1 MAIATA
7 TESSE
12 QTVERLTRSGPG
24 TPMGDLL
31 RRYWQPIGLSTDVS
45 VDGAPMSTRLLG
57 EDLVLFRDSDGKPG
71 LLARKCAHRCAD
83 LSYGRVENGGLRCI
97 YHGWLY
103 DRHGRCLEQPGE
115 PGGGEHRDDIS
126 QLAYP
131 CVDLA
136 DTIWAYMG
144 PGDPPQLPNHPALLA
159 PSEYRICTRW
169 YTSCNFLQGNEGNLD
184 PVHTAYLHRFTERPD
199 NPAEAAINDLFQA
212 DTAPRLSV
220 YDTPAG
226 FSIVAERTTEDAGR
240 KILRV
245 TNFIMPNGGL
255 VNGFDTPL
263 GPGGA
268 TLLWH
273 VPIDDT
279 HHWRFE
285 YTFHSKKAVDKAYI
299 EDIFATEKLVDDVPT
314 RNVGN
319 RHLQNR
325 EEMDSSTFA
334 GLGHCIPVHDLVI
347 IEGQGKIHD
356 HSKEHLVTSDVA
368 IVRARRLLLEGL
380 AAVEAGQ
387 EPRGVVRNG
396 TGEGLRHAVAGTDT
410 VDVAVSNEDF
420 CRSLERAELYA
431 LAPL

>member
-136 DTIWAYMG
+136 DTIWG
-144 PGDPPQLPNHPALLA
+144 
-159 PSEYRICTRW
+159 
-169 YTSCNFLQGNEGNLD
+169 
-184 PVHTAYLHRFTERPD
+184 
-199 NPAEAAINDLFQA
+199 
-212 DTAPRLSV
+212 V
-220 YDTPAG
+220 YGAG
-226 FSIVAERTTEDAGR
+226 
-240 KILRV
+240 
-245 TNFIMPNGGL
+245 
-255 VNGFDTPL
+255 
-263 GPGGA
+263 
-268 TLLWH
+268 
-273 VPIDDT
+273 
-279 HHWRFE
+279 
-285 YTFHSKKAVDKAYI
+285 
-299 EDIFATEKLVDDVPT
+299 
-314 RNVGN
+314 
-319 RHLQNR
+319 
-325 EEMDSSTFA
+325 
-334 GLGHCIPVHDLVI
+334 
-347 IEGQGKIHD
+347 
-356 HSKEHLVTSDVA
+356 
-368 IVRARRLLLEGL
+368 
-380 AAVEAGQ
+380 
-387 EPRGVVRNG
+387 
-396 TGEGLRHAVAGTDT
+396 
-410 VDVAVSNEDF
+410 
-420 CRSLERAELYA
+420 
-431 LAPL
+431 